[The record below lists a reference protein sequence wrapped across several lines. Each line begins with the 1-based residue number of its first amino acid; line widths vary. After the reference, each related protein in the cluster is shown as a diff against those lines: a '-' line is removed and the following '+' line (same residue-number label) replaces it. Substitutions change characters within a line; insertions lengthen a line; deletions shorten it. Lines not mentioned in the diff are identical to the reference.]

1 MLDLAKII
9 YDTYKGDI
17 PTKYSSVSKSERE
30 EAIRLELLSVLGLEK
45 FEKKAFRRAW
55 RENKNKVYTII
66 EEVANQIMIDGEYSK
81 SAFFNQFVE
90 VRNLALGD
98 KPEFYVEGTNE
109 LIVSEF
115 SGSHFD
121 LRRQRI
127 DVGQSFTPEMRDYG
141 IKVYEYYERVASGRA
156 SIDKLV
162 ALIAIAIDKKLS
174 EMGEATFVVAI
185 EKLPSTFKVSGTYD
199 EDAILTMLSHLEASN
214 GVKPTLVGTATAIR
228 KLQGVV
234 DTRWSDKMKD
244 QRNEDFILP
253 IWNGYTCME
262 IAQGHKV
269 GSFEFTMPTNKVY
282 AVCGGDTKIVQML
295 LEGDTEVKEVSD
307 GTDNAD
313 RSLETAVTFKA
324 GCSVAYNKMIG
335 EIAFDN

>member
-1 MLDLAKII
+1 MNDLVKII
-9 YDTYKGDI
+9 YDTYKGEI
-17 PTKYSSVSKSERE
+17 PAKYASVSKSERE
-30 EAIRLELLSVLGLEK
+30 EAIRTELLNALGIEK
-45 FEKKAFRRAW
+45 FEKKVFRRAW
-55 RENKNKVYTII
+55 NENKYKVYAII
-66 EEVANQIMIDGEYSK
+66 EEVANQVMVDGEYQK
-81 SAFFNQFVE
+81 NAFFNQFVE

-98 KPEFYVEGTNE
+98 KPEFYVEGGNE

-121 LRRQRI
+121 LRRQRV
-127 DVGQSFTPEMRDYG
+127 DVGQSFTPSMKDFG

-162 ALIAIAIDKKLS
+162 SLIAIAIDKKLA
-174 EMGEATFVVAI
+174 EIAQATFAVAI
-185 EKLPSTFKVSGTYD
+185 DKLPTTFKVTGTYN
-199 EDAILTMLSHLEASN
+199 EDNILTMLTHLEASN
-214 GVKPTLVGTATAIR
+214 GEKPILVGVATAIR

-234 DTRWSDKMKD
+234 DTKFSDKMKD

-253 IWNGYTCME
+253 VWNGYTCME

-269 GSFEFTMPTNKVY
+269 GTLDFTMPTNKVY
-282 AVCGGDTKIVQML
+282 AVCGNNTKVVQML

-324 GCSVAYNKMIG
+324 GCSVGYNKMIG
-335 EIAFDN
+335 SIELE

>member
-1 MLDLAKII
+1 MNDLVKII
-9 YDTYKGDI
+9 YDTYKGEI
-17 PTKYSSVSKSERE
+17 PTKYSSISKTERD
-30 EAIRLELLSVLGLEK
+30 EAIRLELLNALGIEK
-45 FEKKAFRRAW
+45 FDKKSFRKAW
-55 RENKNKVYTII
+55 RENKNKVYAII
-66 EEVANQIMIDGEYSK
+66 EEVANQIMIDGEYQK

-98 KPEFYVEGTNE
+98 KPEFYVEGKNE

-121 LRRQRI
+121 LRRSRL
-127 DVGQSFTPEMRDYG
+127 DVGQSFTPSMKDFG
-141 IKVYEYYERVASGRA
+141 VKVYEYYERVASGRA

-162 ALIAIAIDKKLS
+162 SLIANAIDKKLAEIS
-174 EMGEATFVVAI
+174 QATFTVAM
-185 EKLPSTFKVSGTYD
+185 EKLPTTFTVSGSYN
-199 EDAILTMLSHLEASN
+199 EDNILTMLAHLEATN
-214 GVKPTLVGTATAIR
+214 GEKPILVGTATAIR

-234 DTRWSDKMKD
+234 DVKYSDKMKD
-244 QRNEDFILP
+244 QRNEEFILP

-262 IAQGHKV
+262 VAQGHKI
-269 GSFEFTMPTNKVY
+269 GTFEFNMPVNKIY
-282 AVCGGDTKIVQML
+282 AICGNDTKVVQLL
-295 LEGDTEVKEVSD
+295 LEGDTEVKEISD

-335 EIAFDN
+335 SIELP